1 MSSKD
6 NDNNINNG
14 TITVVHRYSRN
25 KEKKN
30 VLSLKK
36 KEKRQKSNKR

>member
-1 MSSKD
+1 M
-6 NDNNINNG
+6 IITNNG
-14 TITVVHRYSRN
+14 TITVFHRYSGN
-25 KEKKN
+25 KEKKKT